1 MNKSIIETILGW
13 SAIIG
18 IIIIIKKIIEKKQ
31 LEEQIRNQKL
41 QQYYKEKNMEIEHS
55 QNNKIDPNLLNKIED
70 LCQKEKHS
78 NYQINN
84 NIFTDTEKFFYK
96 VLKEIT
102 IKMDL
107 TIFTKVRLADIIYSP
122 KFNYKDFNRI
132 KAKHIDF
139 VLTDK
144 DGNIKALI
152 ELDDKSHEQEKR
164 KERDEFLN
172 NIFQNQKIKL
182 LRIPVK
188 YSYNTLELKQKI
200 EESL

>member
-84 NIFTDTEKFFYK
+84 NIFTDK